1 MSAGLLKTI
10 ALSVALACPLPAAF
24 AADLTAGAVAAP
36 DRYGANV
43 AAQILR
49 AGGNAVDAAVATA
62 FTLARSPT
70 LKPAI
75 SAAAAL

>member
-10 ALSVALACPLPAAF
+10 ALSVALACPVPAAF
-24 AADLTAGAVAAP
+24 AAELTAGAVAAP
-36 DRYGANV
+36 DQYGAKV
-43 AAQILR
+43 AAHILK

-62 FTLARSPT
+62 FTLAVTT

>member
-10 ALSVALACPLPAAF
+10 ALSVATACTVPTAF

-36 DRYGANV
+36 DQYGAKV
-43 AAQILR
+43 AAHILQ

-62 FTLARSPT
+62 FTPRSPT